1 MARRKQPGED
11 RPVAQGADLTVLTA
25 IRAYKHEAEMA
36 KRDRTALNR
45 FNTNTYLGRQDWS
58 HKQKG
63 QSKEFLPKV
72 PVAVEQF
79 SAFVKRAL
87 VQFGEW
93 FTMDMPPNA
102 VLQAHEARDLVLCF
116 LNRMPDGLQ
125 KWTSFPLVLSDGV
138 KKGLLESLITLKIHG
153 RKRTERQFFAE
164 RGIEFVSV
172 GEEGQIRANET
183 KSLKTREIQPWRLI
197 IDLISAEDYFPDP
210 TDRNLY
216 EIHTVERDLSDLIEV
231 AENDDIYDPD
241 VLELID
247 QDFEKKY
254 ESWEKARSRNQ
265 TDATPPSF
273 RKRVVVDEFWGDILD
288 ARGRV
293 VKKNCVA
300 AIANDRYLLRIPEDN
315 PFWHQ
320 ESPFVSSPLV
330 RVPGSVWHK
339 ALFDHVAPLN
349 VAINELFNLMLDGG
363 LSSVWGI
370 KQVRTGL
377 LEDARQIAG
386 GIPQGISLAIKDETP
401 DGMKVVETVSE
412 GKVPQDAIAMFQI
425 ANSEHLAASLS
436 NELRMGMLPPKQ
448 VKATEVIEAS
458 QSSAVTLDAI
468 SADIETELIGPT
480 LRKAWMT
487 ILQNADDLS
496 SQDIVGSLGT
506 RVALTLARMG
516 PEERFA
522 NLAGGCGF
530 RVHGLSAT
538 LARVRDFQKAAALM
552 QMAVSNPILFQAFAK
567 RFSGDKILTYMMKL
581 LNINPSHL
589 EQNPEELQNM
599 PNRFKELMG
608 LMQMTGGQGKGGMV
622 PAEGELPAEINATI
636 NPLTQMSGQG

>member
-1 MARRKQPGED
+1 MPRKKQPGED
-11 RPVAQGADLTVLTA
+11 RPVAKGADLTALTA
-25 IRAYKHEAEMA
+25 IRGYKHEAEMA

-45 FNTNTYLGRQDWS
+45 FNNNTYLGRQDWS

-87 VQFGEW
+87 VQFGDW
-93 FTMDMPPNA
+93 FTVDMPPGS
-102 VLQAHEARDLVLCF
+102 VLQAHEARDLLMAF
-116 LNRMPDGLQ
+116 LKRMPDGVN
-125 KWTSFPLVLSDGV
+125 KWCSFSTVFSDAV
-138 KKGLLESLITLKIHG
+138 KRGLLESLITLKVHG

-164 RGIEFVSV
+164 RGLEFVSV
-172 GEEGQIRANET
+172 AETGEIKANET
-183 KSLKTREIQPWRLI
+183 KKLKTREIQPWRLI

-216 EIHTVERDLSDLIEV
+216 EIHTVERDLSDLIEM

-247 QDFEKKY
+247 QDFERKY

-265 TDATPPSF
+265 NDATPPSF

-288 ARGRV
+288 ERGRV

-300 AIANDRYLLRIPEDN
+300 AMANDKYLLRAPEDN

-320 ESPFVSSPLV
+320 ESPFVSFPLI

-339 ALFDHVAPLN
+339 ALFDHVSPLN
-349 VAINELFNLMLDGG
+349 IAINELFNLMLDGG

-370 KQVRTGL
+370 KQVRPGM
-377 LEDARQIAG
+377 LEDPRQIAG
-386 GIPQGISLAIKDETP
+386 GIPQGISLALKDEVP
-401 DGMKVVETVSE
+401 LDAKVVETVSE

-436 NELRMGMLPPKQ
+436 NELRMGTLPPKQ

-458 QSSAVTLDAI
+458 QSANVTLDAI
-468 SADIETELIGPT
+468 SADMENDGIEPT

-487 ILQNADDLS
+487 MLQMADDLS
-496 SQDIVGSLGT
+496 HQDVVGAVGL
-506 RVALTLARMG
+506 RVASILSKMS

-522 NLAGGCGF
+522 NLAGSGF
-530 RVHGLSAT
+530 QVHGLSAT
-538 LARVRDFQKAAALM
+538 LSRVRDFQKLAALM

-567 RFSGDKILTYMMKL
+567 RFSGDKILTHMMKS
-581 LNINPSHL
+581 LNINPSHI
-589 EQNPEELQNM
+589 EQDTGELQNM
-599 PNRFKELMG
+599 PNRFQELTGIMG
-608 LMQMTGGQGKGGMV
+608 MMQGGGSQGKGGALQ
-622 PAEGELPAEINATI
+622 AEGELPAEINQTV
-636 NPLTQMSGQG
+636 NPMTGMAG